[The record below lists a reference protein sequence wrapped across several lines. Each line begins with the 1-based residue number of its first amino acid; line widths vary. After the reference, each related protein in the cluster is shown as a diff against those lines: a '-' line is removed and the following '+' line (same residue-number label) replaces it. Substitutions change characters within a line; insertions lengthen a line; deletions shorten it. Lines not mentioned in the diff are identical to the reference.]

1 MKYAVDKIEGETIV
15 LENIE
20 NNEIINIQASILPD
34 ASEGDVVIY
43 ENNVYRL
50 DKDETEKRLASIKE
64 RMNKLRSEDEWD
76 H

>member
-1 MKYAVDKIEGETIV
+1 MKYAVDRIEGETIV

-20 NNEIINIQASILPD
+20 NNEIVNIQASILPD

-50 DKDETEKRLASIKE
+50 DKDETEKRLDSIKE
-64 RMNKLRSEDEWD
+64 RMNKLRSEDE
-76 H
+76 

>member
-64 RMNKLRSEDEWD
+64 RMNKLRSEDE
-76 H
+76 